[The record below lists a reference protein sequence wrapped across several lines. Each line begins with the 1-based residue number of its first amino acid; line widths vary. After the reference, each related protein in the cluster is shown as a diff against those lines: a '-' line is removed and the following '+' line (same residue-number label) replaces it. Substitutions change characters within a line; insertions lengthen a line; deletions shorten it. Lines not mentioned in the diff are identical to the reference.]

1 MTSSLAIGDF
11 ARATHLSIKALR
23 NYHRLGLL
31 EPAEVDELSGYRR
44 YTTDQIPTAQIIR
57 RFRDLDMPLE
67 QIGAVLGAPDLTT
80 RSELIAQH
88 LSRLEAELVKTQSA
102 VASLR
107 SLLEGPSRAPDIRH
121 RHDPAV
127 QAAAIAGPV
136 ALDDLGPWFS
146 GAIGE
151 LHAALAA
158 QDVAAAGPAG
168 AIIGSEFF
176 ADELGEITVYLPV
189 PVPVRPVSRVIQL
202 TIPAQELATIV
213 HSGSHDDI
221 DRSYG
226 ALATYV
232 SDRTLAVDGP
242 IRESYLVFRPDTR
255 DETAWRTEIGW
266 PIFDTGPTS

>member
-31 EPAEVDELSGYRR
+31 EPAAVDEFSGYRR

-57 RFRDLDMPLE
+57 RFRNLDMPLE
-67 QIGAVLGAPDLTT
+67 QIGAVLAAPDPAA
-80 RSELIAQH
+80 RNDLIAAH
-88 LSRLEAELVKTQSA
+88 LARLESELVKTQVA

-107 SLLEGPSRAPDIRH
+107 SLLEGPYGTPDILH
-121 RHDPAV
+121 RHDPA
-127 QAAAIAGPV
+127 ADSAAISDLV
-136 ALDDLGPWFS
+136 TLDELGPWFQ

-151 LHAALAA
+151 LQAILAA
-158 QDVAAAGPAG
+158 QDVAAAGPPG
-168 AIIGSEFF
+168 SVIGGEFF
-176 ADELGEITVYLPV
+176 ADERGEITVYV
-189 PVPVRPVSRVIQL
+189 PVSSPIRPIGRVIQT
-202 TIPAQELATIV
+202 TIPGQELATIV
-213 HSGSHDDI
+213 HHGSHDDI

-232 SDRTLAVDGP
+232 SERTLATDGP
-242 IRESYLVFRPDTR
+242 IRERYLVFRHDTR

-266 PIFDTGPTS
+266 PIFDTGPAN